1 MNVKHFQG
9 NNIMKVTISKSEII
23 ASNNAVVALLLS
35 IDIVKGRTR
44 DEMVRTAEDAKNNFA
59 RFVHDI
65 QKVVIERGDSN
76 KVVVNYYEEDGE
88 EFVSFDLNPDYY
100 IRYMQL
106 VTKYARPY
114 ANIINS
120 VVGMLMSLK
129 AAFENFGFI
138 AEGFEEE
145 VKKLESDF
153 STKKD

>member
-1 MNVKHFQG
+1 
-9 NNIMKVTISKSEII
+9 MKVTISKSEII
-23 ASNNAVVALLLS
+23 ASNNAVVALLTS
-35 IDIVKGRTR
+35 IDIANGRAR
-44 DEMVRTAEDAKNNFA
+44 DEIVRCAKDAKNNFA

-76 KVVVNYYEEDGE
+76 KIVVNYYEEDGE

-106 VTKYARPY
+106 VTKYAKPY

-120 VVGMLMSLK
+120 VVGLLMSFK

-138 AEGFEEE
+138 AKGFDEEA
-145 VKKLESDF
+145 KKLEAEF
-153 STKKD
+153 SIKKD